1 MYMYVLLYRHGNGQG
16 SISVNTAR
24 NGTAPQNPLP
34 DYGSGFFYFL
44 ATTKMEREM
53 EKVISEEILK
63 AVKGVRFGSVQ
74 IIIQDS
80 KVVQID
86 KTEKIRL
93 EQNCRKGGDA

>member
-1 MYMYVLLYRHGNGQG
+1 
-16 SISVNTAR
+16 
-24 NGTAPQNPLP
+24 
-34 DYGSGFFYFL
+34 
-44 ATTKMEREM
+44 MERKM

-63 AVKGVRFGSVQ
+63 AVKDVRFGSVQ

-93 EQNCRKGGDA
+93 DQSSRKGGDA